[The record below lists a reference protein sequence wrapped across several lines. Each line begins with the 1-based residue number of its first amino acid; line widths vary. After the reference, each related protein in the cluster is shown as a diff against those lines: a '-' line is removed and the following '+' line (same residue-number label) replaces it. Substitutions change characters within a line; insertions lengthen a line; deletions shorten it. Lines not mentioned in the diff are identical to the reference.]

1 MNNNFASESGHWY
14 LPDGTPFYT
23 IIGKNGVER
32 PVTLRDARPKGAY
45 PSVTGII
52 NCAAKPGLENWKLE
66 QMKLAAL
73 TLPRMPGETE
83 KDWLDRVDHDSKEQ
97 ARRAAD
103 RGTQIHGYLERY
115 YLGHVPT
122 DEEWVFVRPV
132 KDEILK
138 RTDGAYNCS
147 AEKTFAHPLGFGGKC
162 DLHNDQW
169 VIDFKTKDK
178 IEEGKRLA
186 WDDQSMQ
193 LAACRVGLNLPES
206 TRCANVFVS
215 TTEPVKVVWH
225 EHSEDELTR
234 GWTMFEHLLGYWQ
247 AKNKYWPV

>member
-1 MNNNFASESGHWY
+1 MQYTANNFASESGHWY

-23 IIGKNGVER
+23 IVGKNGVER

-45 PSVTGII
+45 PSVTGITD
-52 NCAAKPGLENWKLE
+52 CAAKPGLENWKRE

-73 TLPRMPGETE
+73 TLPRMPGEKE
-83 KDWLDRVDHDSKEQ
+83 KD
-97 ARRAAD
+97 
-103 RGTQIHGYLERY
+103 
-115 YLGHVPT
+115 
-122 DEEWVFVRPV
+122 WVFVRPV

-138 RTDGAYNCS
+138 RTGAYSWS

-162 DLHNDQW
+162 DLHNDYW

-186 WDDQSMQ
+186 WDDHSMQ
-193 LAACRVGLNLPES
+193 LAAYRVGLNLPES

-225 EHSEDELTR
+225 EHSKDELIR
-234 GWTMFEHLLGYWQ
+234 GWRMFAQLLGYWQ
-247 AKNKYWPV
+247 SKNNYWPI